1 MDAELTTGIPSRP
14 LPLPL
19 RLLGDERLARLV
31 GSGHEEAF
39 SILYQRH
46 HQALYRYCRSLVGTE
61 TDAQDALQS
70 AMTSALVALRV
81 SRRDAPIRPWLFR
94 IAYNESMTQLRRR
107 RPLSEL
113 VEDLPALDGSPES
126 TVEQK
131 GRIARLLADLRE
143 LPERQRGALV
153 MRELSGLT
161 HQEVAD
167 ALGMSVGAAKQTV
180 FEARRSLQEFD
191 EGRSMA
197 CEDVRRLMSDGD
209 GRSLR
214 GRRVRA
220 HLRDCAGCATF
231 AAAIPQRRADLHAM
245 TPALPATAA
254 AGLLWRISGAGSG
267 QGGSGGSAGLISGA
281 TSKAVV
287 AGVSSKL
294 VATGALIIVAAA
306 VGTGGI
312 IRAIA
317 PGSAG
322 ANHGTAVYRTGDP
335 GSATA
340 SGSAARARASARLSR
355 LSTGRT
361 RGAQASGA
369 GHASSAAS
377 GRGKSTGHGQ
387 SRGGPSTAGQ
397 THGHQGQGQGV
408 SGSAAGTQGQHL
420 GAQTGS
426 SHGSSPTSKKSP
438 PKPTS
443 TTHPTPPAGGA
454 QITVHGT
461 GGSGTVVGGSGTGN
475 AGASTT
481 DSAQGVTSKSSSS
494 GNSASG
500 AAIQKPTAALS
511 AG

>member
-46 HQALYRYCRSLVGTE
+46 HQALYRYCQSLVGTE

-70 AMTSALVALRV
+70 AMTSALVALRLG
-81 SRRDAPIRPWLFR
+81 RRDAPIRPWLFR

-113 VEDLPALDGSPES
+113 VEDLPALNGSPES

-131 GRIARLLADLRE
+131 GRITRLLADLRE

-161 HQEVAD
+161 HQEVAE

-197 CEDVRRLMSDGD
+197 CEDIRRLVSDGD

-231 AAAIPQRRADLHAM
+231 AAAIPQRRADLYAM
-245 TPALPATAA
+245 GPALPATAA

-267 QGGSGGSAGLISGA
+267 QAGSGGGAGLISGA
-281 TSKAVV
+281 TSKAVA

-294 VATGALIIVAAA
+294 VATGALIIVTAA
-306 VGTGGI
+306 VGTGGF
-312 IRAIA
+312 IRVIA

-335 GSATA
+335 GSAAA
-340 SGSAARARASARLSR
+340 SGSGARARASARLAR
-355 LSTGRT
+355 LSTTSGRT
-361 RGAQASGA
+361 QAAGA
-369 GHASSAAS
+369 GHASSEAS
-377 GRGKSTGHGQ
+377 GRGRSTGHRQ
-387 SRGGPSTAGQ
+387 SRGGPSTSGQ
-397 THGHQGQGQGV
+397 THGRHQGKGQGV
-408 SGSAAGTQGQHL
+408 SGSAAGTQGKHL
-420 GAQTGS
+420 GGQSGS
-426 SHGSSPTSKKSP
+426 SHGSSPTSQKAP

-443 TTHPTPPAGGA
+443 STHPTPPAGGV
-454 QITVHGT
+454 QSTVPGT
-461 GGSGTVVGGSGTGN
+461 GGSGTVVGASGTGN

-481 DSAQGVTSKSSSS
+481 GTAQGVTSKATSS
-494 GNSASG
+494 GNSTSG
-500 AAIQKPTAALS
+500 TATQKATAALS